1 MLKRF
6 SIECVAHAPLY
17 FNRCKFCNCVC
28 NFMPCTALHC
38 TYKIDLDEPTQLM
51 WQTTVQLI
59 DDFYYVYT
67 LHSSAL
73 CVDSVVSIFFFFLHC
88 IQSINKSNR
97 FNKCCAVFFFSQS
110 DTDRSLWMLQL
121 MFLCHIYTINN

>member
-73 CVDSVVSIFFFFLHC
+73 CVDSVVSIFFFFC
-88 IQSINKSNR
+88 IAFNRLINQIDLTSVVLFSSSLNQIRIDR
-97 FNKCCAVFFFSQS
+97 FGCC
-110 DTDRSLWMLQL
+110 
-121 MFLCHIYTINN
+121 N